1 MRSAGPFYSA
11 DKCFI
16 SQILKYGRFFL
27 VYSLF
32 LLVACSE
39 GLPPPIERFE
49 FETPKPFGYVIG
61 DKIRHRLIIETRS
74 GIHLES
80 ASLPTK
86 GDLNRWLSVDQ
97 ITVRPVSEHLTEI
110 ELTYQV
116 FYAPLEVKML
126 SIPGFKLRFKQG
138 EQSIEQLVPEWPFTV
153 SPIHEL
159 AVRKEEGNTYRRPDA
174 TPTLISS
181 QNAWRALSGSLA
193 LGVIS
198 GWLLAFRYGY
208 FIGFSR
214 RSIFSRANRQLKK
227 LQPNELGLAL
237 MIIHQA
243 FNQLNHKPLFK
254 HRLSEF
260 YRRRPEFKEIGPDL
274 EWFFNF
280 SNDYFF
286 GGNPSVGADEWSA
299 LRRLCQRCLE
309 LERG

>member
-1 MRSAGPFYSA
+1 MKSLPFLHCKDTDLSHQIVKYARS
-11 DKCFI
+11 I
-16 SQILKYGRFFL
+16 L

-61 DKIRHRLIIETRS
+61 DKIRHRIVIGTRS
-74 GIHLES
+74 GIQLEPT
-80 ASLPTK
+80 SLPAK
-86 GDLNRWLSVDQ
+86 GDLNRWLSIDQ
-97 ITVRPVSEHLTEI
+97 ITVRPVSKHLTEI

-126 SIPGFKLRFKQG
+126 TIAGFKLRFKQG
-138 EQSIEQLVPEWPFTV
+138 DQAIEQVVPEWSFTV

-181 QNAWRALSGSLA
+181 QNALRLLS
-193 LGVIS
+193 IS
-198 GWLLAFRYGY
+198 VASGLFCGLLLAFRYGY
-208 FIGFSR
+208 FVGFPR
-214 RSIFSRANRQLKK
+214 RSFFSRANGRIKK
-227 LQPNELGLAL
+227 MQPNELGLAL
-237 MIIHQA
+237 VIIHQA

-260 YRRRPEFKEIGPDL
+260 YRLRPEFKEIGPEL

-286 GGNPSVGADEWSA
+286 GGKPSAGADEWDA
-299 LRRLCQRCLE
+299 LKKMCQRCVE